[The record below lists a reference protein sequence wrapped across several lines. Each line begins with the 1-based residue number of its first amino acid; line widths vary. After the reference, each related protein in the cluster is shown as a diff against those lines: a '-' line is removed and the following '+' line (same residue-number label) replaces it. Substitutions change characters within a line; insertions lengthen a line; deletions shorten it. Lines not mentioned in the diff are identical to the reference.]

1 MNRIFPQPRALEEN
15 TEGEIKTFAG
25 EEDCCG
31 PFSCCSRRGFWLSV
45 WALLLLVSLTA
56 VLWLVSSFGLPP
68 PAPVTRACATAS
80 NQTGFLCDDRQTC
93 VPASLV
99 CDGVRTCPRGEDE
112 DSALCGKCGLEPSL
126 ALRERGRSTGPPGS
140 QGPAS
145 VISLARPVTGCR
157 GFWVRGVPVSLC
169 SSRAE
174 RVRTLTLGSP
184 SPPWD
189 ASLPLS
195 PTARIGTP
203 RPREKGAAQSQTIGC
218 PLRKMLLSQN
228 PLLSAALRTQSLPWT
243 SFPAGLFL
251 GNVPHSLPSFLV
263 FRCSRPTA
271 WTFEDKRCDGS
282 NDCGDCS
289 DEGAVARCPPCGP
302 QGWGCTPTFFQYC
315 GCVPRR
321 LCRDGVQ
328 HCSDWSDE
336 YACPGR

>member
-1 MNRIFPQPRALEEN
+1 MNRIFPQPTALEEN

-25 EEDCCG
+25 EEDCGG

-112 DSALCGKCGLEPSL
+112 DSALCG
-126 ALRERGRSTGPPGS
+126 
-140 QGPAS
+140 
-145 VISLARPVTGCR
+145 
-157 GFWVRGVPVSLC
+157 
-169 SSRAE
+169 
-174 RVRTLTLGSP
+174 
-184 SPPWD
+184 
-189 ASLPLS
+189 
-195 PTARIGTP
+195 
-203 RPREKGAAQSQTIGC
+203 
-218 PLRKMLLSQN
+218 
-228 PLLSAALRTQSLPWT
+228 
-243 SFPAGLFL
+243 
-251 GNVPHSLPSFLV
+251 NVPHSLPSFLV
-263 FRCSRPTA
+263 FRCSHPTA

-315 GCVPRR
+315 GCVPRS